1 MLEFYSS
8 SAIAHSWLADAKL
21 MKLFPREKFFDSGS
35 SQHSYQKNPKSKLN
49 SKSSRTAVVDSSC
62 NCGLLIGS
70 HQKDT
75 SLPGVSLGKSVLPK
89 SKNFVSNNL
98 LTGLSIP
105 NKKIH
110 KQPIELK
117 KLISLNTNITP

>member
-8 SAIAHSWLADAKL
+8 SAIAQDQLANAKL
-21 MKLFPREKFFDSGS
+21 IKLFPREKFFTSGS
-35 SQHSYQKNPKSKLN
+35 SQHTYQKNPKSKISN
-49 SKSSRTAVVDSSC
+49 QSSRTTVVDSSC
-62 NCGLLIGS
+62 SCRLLIGS

-75 SLPGVSLGKSVLPK
+75 SLPGVCMGKSVLPK
-89 SKNFVSNNL
+89 SKNLVSNNL
-98 LTGLSIP
+98 LTDLSIP

-117 KLISLNTNITP
+117 KLMSLNTNITP